1 MIVIPSVRLV
11 ACHSPICMHDFPPPD
26 QYQTGRGQSLHIIR
40 FVSLQKLSQLESNLN
55 LYGRRRVIAHGSI
68 KRERKK
74 RGGRL
79 EVVENPRR
87 SWEMQGLRESIH
99 SSAATASY
107 MEGRRKRE
115 KEEMEREVERRQ
127 RRQRMEGRV
136 VECGLRSE
144 REREHECE
152 CGT

>member
-115 KEEMEREVERRQ
+115 KEGGDGKGSGEETEEA
-127 RRQRMEGRV
+127 EDGRV